1 MTLTSSMQ
9 HVRRPPSGQ
18 RTHSART
25 ARTRRMHRE
34 RRVTGGA
41 PGHFALGPFALS
53 AASEPLRWLSAAM
66 MTPR

>member
-1 MTLTSSMQ
+1 
-9 HVRRPPSGQ
+9 
-18 RTHSART
+18 
-25 ARTRRMHRE
+25 MHRE

-66 MTPR
+66 TLRSIGVSPASDEQMSM